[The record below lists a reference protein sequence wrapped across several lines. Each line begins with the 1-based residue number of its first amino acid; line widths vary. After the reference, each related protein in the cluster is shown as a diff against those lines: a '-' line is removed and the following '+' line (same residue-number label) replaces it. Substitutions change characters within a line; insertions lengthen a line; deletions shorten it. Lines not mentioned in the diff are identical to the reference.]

1 MCVVYIG
8 LSISEGQ
15 QTRHETRRQVRNLA
29 VFTVAYCIISL
40 ALFLS
45 LSQKGGRR
53 ADWLPAVPAMPTRYQ
68 TCNQAETD
76 NDDVHFL
83 TRFLCPSSWKKNKK
97 FNLLMSGKGKP
108 EIRLNFVAEW
118 SLYLFL
124 MANSSV
130 YDKNVARQLIAI
142 GSFFWSDSICDILT
156 RTRKRHYQLQPLS
169 FLWFAINFWTWLKA
183 HSRILYFLFF
193 CIGPDDKMTCL
204 DDVFSAFFVIFVL
217 AVFASPS
224 LSILLLADIDRDS
237 RWFWLANVVV
247 YMGLGHESVFSS
259 LRDGE
264 VNFSV
269 PPNFLLEGRTFCCF
283 HFYLCFWLL
292 VFSLSFVRY
301 SS

>member
-1 MCVVYIG
+1 MCVIYIG

-130 YDKNVARQLIAI
+130 YDKNVARQWSRLDPFLIRQHMRNP
-142 GSFFWSDSICDILT
+142 DENKET
-156 RTRKRHYQLQPLS
+156 PLP
-169 FLWFAINFWTWLKA
+169 AA
-183 HSRILYFLFF
+183 
-193 CIGPDDKMTCL
+193 
-204 DDVFSAFFVIFVL
+204 A
-217 AVFASPS
+217 S
-224 LSILLLADIDRDS
+224 LSLSYDLPSIFGLDWKPTPEFFIFYFFALVPMT
-237 RWFWLANVVV
+237 RWHVSMMFFRL
-247 YMGLGHESVFSS
+247 FSS
-259 LRDGE
+259 
-264 VNFSV
+264 
-269 PPNFLLEGRTFCCF
+269 
-283 HFYLCFWLL
+283 YLF
-292 VFSLSFVRY
+292 
-301 SS
+301 

>member
-1 MCVVYIG
+1 MCVIYIG

-156 RTRKRHYQLQPLS
+156 RTRKRHYQQQLLSLFLMICHQFLDLIESPLPNS
-169 FLWFAINFWTWLKA
+169 LFSIFLHW
-183 HSRILYFLFF
+183 
-193 CIGPDDKMTCL
+193 
-204 DDVFSAFFVIFVL
+204 
-217 AVFASPS
+217 
-224 LSILLLADIDRDS
+224 S
-237 RWFWLANVVV
+237 RWQDDMSRWCFF
-247 YMGLGHESVFSS
+247 GFFRHICFSRVRFAEPLYTSAGRYWSWQPMILTRERRS
-259 LRDGE
+259 LYGPGTRE
-264 VNFSV
+264 CIF
-269 PPNFLLEGRTFCCF
+269 
-283 HFYLCFWLL
+283 
-292 VFSLSFVRY
+292 
-301 SS
+301 